1 MDVKYRSSQWDKT
14 KDSLRNLIGLG
25 VWGKGM
31 IDTMKDIT
39 DNLDEVSE
47 KVAKYDSDGVVSFSY
62 TSDKDKYQ
70 RLFEDFKV
78 LEDFSGNVGD
88 IVEDTIDQPFYEDID
103 AFVQKVRDS
112 SISNYTTSNHI
123 GATETI
129 PISYYGSYQEYE
141 TEKTEITIDDIL
153 SGDNYY
159 ADQIKTSFE
168 EWKVQNP
175 DEDISYED
183 YRTVAVN
190 TRAFEYESI
199 EDGQFTKEFW
209 VNIAALVVIVGVTV
223 VCPPAGAVLGAAYA
237 TVEMGSAISGQDWA
251 SGRELDTSERWTRGL
266 LAPLDVLPVGNAVTS
281 FAGTARTTSK
291 VIDVGQSASKVNR
304 TNTAVQQADNVI
316 ELKIPADRLAR
327 TSNVDSTAGQADN
340 VVSLA
345 DYANRQTANRLRNS
359 QWAVKEQ
366 DRVKELQMAA
376 GAEHLSDG
384 NKMAGNSGPMMM
396 RNDGVGPGGVGP
408 VRGSGESVSSV
419 SSVSKTGSGSLHA
432 GSIRAS
438 SETQPIIKYKEGYH
452 VEHLTGEIK
461 KCTDRRGVSG
471 GHNYSEFK
479 KFFETNGKYKL
490 EEIQKFAHPEIEGI
504 YDLEYRML
512 VEIKDYRGIGTG
524 EYKYIPKENRDPLK
538 KTIYDPDFISDE
550 DIVRYGKE
558 AMEEGIKNGQVDE
571 LIDQNKSMVSGTA
584 SNGLKFEGIKNLE
597 TGEIDNFWPVLE
609 WSER

>member
-39 DNLDEVSE
+39 DNLDEASE

-78 LEDFSGNVGD
+78 LEDFSGSVGD
-88 IVEDTIDQPFYEDID
+88 IIEDTIDQPFYEDID

-153 SGDNYY
+153 SGDNHY
-159 ADQIKTSFE
+159 ADQIKASFE

-183 YRTVAVN
+183 YRTAAVN

-266 LAPLDVLPVGNAVTS
+266 LAPLDVLPIGSAVTS
-281 FAGTARTTSK
+281 FTGTARTTSRVVDLGSLLNK
-291 VIDVGQSASKVNR
+291 TKLSSSLTDNISNQTSQVLRLVG
-304 TNTAVQQADNVI
+304 
-316 ELKIPADRLAR
+316 
-327 TSNVDSTAGQADN
+327 TAGQQTSTRLRSAAHTVTNTTNILKNKLGEEAVRIAQMGDSGITRVLNMFPQVGAVADN
-340 VVSLA
+340 GLM
-345 DYANRQTANRLRNS
+345 L
-359 QWAVKEQ
+359 
-366 DRVKELQMAA
+366 
-376 GAEHLSDG
+376 
-384 NKMAGNSGPMMM
+384 
-396 RNDGVGPGGVGP
+396 
-408 VRGSGESVSSV
+408 
-419 SSVSKTGSGSLHA
+419 
-432 GSIRAS
+432 AS
-438 SETQPIIKYKEGYH
+438 SG
-452 VEHLTGEIK
+452 
-461 KCTDRRGVSG
+461 
-471 GHNYSEFK
+471 NF
-479 KFFETNGKYKL
+479 NKL
-490 EEIQKFAHPEIEGI
+490 EEGAVKVASRLGSPRITGAGNAGVSDVKTV
-504 YDLEYRML
+504 
-512 VEIKDYRGIGTG
+512 VEKGQQFTNGRRNRLKPNIRYQTG
-524 EYKYIPKENRDPLK
+524 EYDYFYETDTAGRITKFETDKLQLTTREDRLPHSKNTLGKVKGQDHAGHLAGDRFGGSPKIDNLVSQLSDVNLREYKKIEAEWATALSEVPPKAVKVDVKIIYSGNDPR
-538 KTIYDPDFISDE
+538 PDKFIVNYFID
-550 DIVRYGKE
+550 GKP
-558 AMEEGIKNGQVDE
+558 GSKIIKN
-571 LIDQNKSMVSGTA
+571 
-584 SNGLKFEGIKNLE
+584 
-597 TGEIDNFWPVLE
+597 
-609 WSER
+609 